1 MQINKELSE
10 EIYNEAGTPRLSKA
24 KAYVQQGKVKIRKAD
39 YENANNFSLAAEV
52 NGNFDTYEVNIDVK
66 NGELNVASCEC
77 QDYQKNYSA
86 CKHIVATLLKF
97 EQTKFWDEE
106 PSARKIS
113 KNNEI
118 KYRGFKN
125 LVNTFY
131 NEQIEEI
138 NLVNAISQI
147 TSDKKVKIEVN
158 AEYNRFLTGIKLQF
172 KIGNKKMY
180 KIKNLSEFYTR
191 MLNKEF
197 YRYGEK
203 LQFIH
208 TKEAFENNSRQL
220 LEFVMKYAEV
230 IKYANSNSNSNY
242 KYYGKALSET
252 SIIVGNSA
260 IDDLFD
266 VLKGRKIIFQK
277 DCNTEEIEFTEEQP
291 EIEFELKKTENK
303 DYIIVPNI
311 EIYKVNIIKGKDY
324 KYILDDKKLYRCT
337 KEFENSNLKLLELFR
352 KNYINEVKLGEKELT
367 QLFSII
373 IPRVKNA
380 INLKNMT
387 EDSIKKYM
395 PKELIVKVF
404 LDFDSND
411 YLIADVR
418 FDYEGNEFNPLE
430 ENKKIKFPR
439 NMLEETNALNIFRQ
453 TGFML
458 ETKNLRFILPDNDK
472 IYEFLTEDI
481 NYYMQHFEVL
491 ATDNFKRKQI
501 KEKKIGGIGVKV
513 ENNLLSI
520 DFKNLDIDIE
530 ELEEIMSKYSL
541 KKKYHRLKDGSF
553 IDLENNK
560 EAKFLEKL
568 VTGMDISY
576 KDLENEELKLPVYR
590 ISYFN
595 QLLKEIKGT
604 EITKNDEYKNI
615 INQLDKE
622 QLEEEIKVPENLNS
636 VLRYYQKTGFKWLKI
651 LDRYHF
657 GGILADDMGLRKN
670 YSNVISNS

>member
-1 MQINKELSE
+1 MQLNKEE
-10 EIYNEAGTPRLSKA
+10 YK
-24 KAYVQQGKVKIRKAD
+24 
-39 YENANNFSLAAEV
+39 NFKQI
-52 NGNFDTYEVNIDVK
+52 VNI
-66 NGELNVASCEC
+66 
-77 QDYQKNYSA
+77 
-86 CKHIVATLLKF
+86 
-97 EQTKFWDEE
+97 
-106 PSARKIS
+106 
-113 KNNEI
+113 
-118 KYRGFKN
+118 
-125 LVNTFY
+125 FY
-131 NEQIEEI
+131 NEEIEGI
-138 NLVNAISQI
+138 NE
-147 TSDKKVKIEVN
+147 DKEKIKKEGTIKIEPRIFYDKFSGDMKI
-158 AEYNRFLTGIKLQF
+158 EF

-208 TKEAFENNSRQL
+208 TEEAFENNSRQL

-311 EIYKVNIIKGKDY
+311 EIYKVNIIKGKEY
-324 KYILDDKKLYRCT
+324 KYILDDQKLYRCT

-411 YLIADVR
+411 YLIAEVR

-576 KDLENEELKLPVYR
+576 KDLEKEELKLPVYR